1 MRGRLGYRE
10 GRIWGGMLLGW
21 LLLLAAAHAKAE
33 PGSDP
38 GSELTGYWV
47 IHDGSAVV
55 QIEREAAGPGY
66 QVSVAS
72 VLREHA
78 YQGLVLAEGLQ
89 LVGGQF
95 RGRIL
100 EPLSGHRYRVRM
112 RAAEDNF
119 LEVRAFIGFSVLG
132 QTMYWQRLETYR
144 RQHSQM
150 LAALPAA
157 RVF

>member
-1 MRGRLGYRE
+1 MKTCQS
-10 GRIWGGMLLGW
+10 WGW
-21 LLLLAAAHAKAE
+21 LLLGWVLMLATANALAE
-33 PGSDP
+33 PKT
-38 GSELTGYWV
+38 ELTGYWM

-55 QIEREAAGPGY
+55 KIEREQTGAGY
-66 QVSVAS
+66 RLSVAS
-72 VLREHA
+72 VLREHT

-89 LVGGQF
+89 LIEGQL
-95 RGRIL
+95 RGKIL
-100 EPLSGHRYRVRM
+100 EPLSGHSYRVRM

-150 LAALPAA
+150 LAALPAG